1 VVDPEPALL
10 GRACAALA
18 ADPGR
23 ARALGEAGKLIAE
36 RITWDGC
43 IDALLGSSG

>member
-1 VVDPEPALL
+1 MHASQVTLSATAFPASPSL
-10 GRACAALA
+10 
-18 ADPGR
+18 R

-43 IDALLGSSG
+43 IDALLA